1 MQKQIDDQIEEMT
14 KAEIKLVT
22 DYQNAMAN
30 KEQELADKAALRVS
44 ALEKLGLTADE
55 IAAFLS

>member
-1 MQKQIDDQIEEMT
+1 MQKQVDDQIEEMT
-14 KAEIKLVT
+14 EQEAKFVT
-22 DYQNAMAN
+22 DYQTEMAN

-55 IAAFLS
+55 ITAFLS

>member
-1 MQKQIDDQIEEMT
+1 MQKQVDDQIEEMT

-55 IAAFLS
+55 VAALLS

>member
-1 MQKQIDDQIEEMT
+1 MQKQVDDQIEEMT
-14 KAEIKLVT
+14 KQEAKLVT
-22 DYQNAMAN
+22 DYQTEMAN

-55 IAAFLS
+55 VAALLS

>member
-1 MQKQIDDQIEEMT
+1 MQKQVDDQIEEMN

-22 DYQNAMAN
+22 DYQTEMAN
-30 KEQELADKAALRVS
+30 KEQELADKLALRVS

-55 IAAFLS
+55 VAALLS

>member
-1 MQKQIDDQIEEMT
+1 MQKQVDDQIEEMT
-14 KAEIKLVT
+14 EQEAKLVT
-22 DYQNAMAN
+22 DYQTAMAN

-55 IAAFLS
+55 VAALLS

>member
-1 MQKQIDDQIEEMT
+1 MQKQVDDQIEEMT

-22 DYQNAMAN
+22 DYQTEMAN

-55 IAAFLS
+55 IAALLS

>member
-1 MQKQIDDQIEEMT
+1 MKKQVDDQIEEMT
-14 KAEIKLVT
+14 EQEIKLVT
-22 DYQNAMAN
+22 DYQTDIAN

-55 IAAFLS
+55 VAALLS

>member
-1 MQKQIDDQIEEMT
+1 MKKQVDDQIVEMT
-14 KAEIKLVT
+14 KAEIELVT
-22 DYQNAMAN
+22 DYQTAMAN

-55 IAAFLS
+55 VAALLS